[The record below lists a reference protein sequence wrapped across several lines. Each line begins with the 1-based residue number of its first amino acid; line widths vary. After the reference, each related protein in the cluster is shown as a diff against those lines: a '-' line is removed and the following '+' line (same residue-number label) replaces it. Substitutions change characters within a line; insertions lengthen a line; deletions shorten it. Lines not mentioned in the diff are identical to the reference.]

1 MEAIIFIGIQG
12 AGKTTFYV
20 ERFLHTHV
28 RLSLDLVRTR
38 RRLERL
44 MDACIE
50 TRQPFV
56 LDNTNAGAAERA
68 TVIALARTAG
78 FRVVGYFF
86 EPDLA
91 GSLRRNERR
100 GGRQAVPKKGLFG
113 TLKRLEPP
121 IAEEGFDELFTVRID
136 DLAGFVVSPPKS
148 PT

>member
-1 MEAIIFIGIQG
+1 MEAVILIGIQG

-44 MDACIE
+44 ISACIE
-50 TRQPFV
+50 LRQPFV
-56 LDNTNAGAAERA
+56 LDNTNASAAERA
-68 TVIALARTAG
+68 AAIALARAAG
-78 FRVVGYFF
+78 FRVAGYFF
-86 EPDLA
+86 EPDIA
-91 GSLRRNERR
+91 GSLRRNEGRA
-100 GGRQAVPKKGLFG
+100 GRQAVPKKGVFG

-121 IAEEGFDELFTVRID
+121 VAEEGFDELFTVRVGED
-136 DLAGFVVSPPKS
+136 HGFLAVPLES